1 MLTIYP
7 KSETASIPGH
17 ILKQIREELEDEW

>member
-7 KSETASIPGH
+7 KSVADTIPSR
-17 ILKQIREELEDEW
+17 ILKQIREEIGDD

>member
-7 KSETASIPGH
+7 KSVTDDIPPQV
-17 ILKQIREELEDEW
+17 LRRIREELEND